1 MTDIE
6 LHIILAILATA
17 KKPLKYCDKNSS
29 SFPSAVLMDDIHV
42 SILLFYQALP
52 TLALYE

>member
-42 SILLFYQALP
+42 SILLFY
-52 TLALYE
+52 